1 MSASSPSRRRRQT
14 SEAVVELTRIPS
26 ELLAPAIAA
35 DFARLRI
42 SVSFLAHGVWR
53 ALELVP
59 NITTYEVEHGGWP
72 SRHLYNARSL
82 ERVESEKRSVLG
94 EHAGFFDLFVPV
106 LKEGSV
112 DAVLVA
118 GPFARTR
125 PRSAEVLERWH
136 RITNSQGRLADP
148 SFFRYLEATL
158 ATVTFEGTL
167 FETFERL
174 LSCFARVVG
183 EKGPRAQ
190 LAAEA
195 AALQSKLDE
204 ATLADRMWDA
214 ARDMVGR
221 LTHIGSTPL
230 LVDPLASFGLE
241 RAPGHVVVG
250 LLRERGVERDPV
262 DAILR
267 GDAMQRACVTLARRR
282 GRMISG
288 RIGSHGVTFLLD
300 ARDSGTR
307 LRAVL
312 LDVVSR
318 ANVLARRFGFSFHA
332 GLSRTEGAASL
343 AARYGE
349 ALGAAEKALS
359 QGDSVAYSEER
370 PERWARHLRELRA
383 KLGQSVGEQPGL
395 LSARFERYVEAAL
408 LHSGYHIDTVRRQ
421 LEAGLERLIEPL
433 SKAGALDAKTVDDM
447 WSSAERAVDGAT
459 TIVDVVSPYRQ
470 LVMDIEHALRSATP
484 ARHDRGARRAL
495 AFVRDHLGEPMTLVD
510 VARVAGFAPA
520 YFSKLLK
527 RREGVS
533 FEHFVRRLRI
543 ERAKQMLSDTPF
555 GAERI
560 AQLCGFGNRTYF
572 HRAFK
577 QVVGMTPNAYRTVE
591 RR

>member
-1 MSASSPSRRRRQT
+1 MSARSPIRQRRHT
-14 SEAVVELTRIPS
+14 SEAIVELARIPS

-82 ERVESEKRSVLG
+82 ERVEREKRSVLG

-106 LKEGSV
+106 HQEGSV

-125 PRSAEVLERWH
+125 PKSAEVLERWH

-183 EKGPRAQ
+183 GQGPRAP
-190 LAAEA
+190 LAREA
-195 AALQSKLDE
+195 SALQSQLDE
-204 ATLADRMWDA
+204 ATFADRMWDA

-250 LLRERGVERDPV
+250 LLRERGAERDPV
-262 DAILR
+262 DAIVR
-267 GDAMQRACVTLARRR
+267 GDALQRACVTLARRR
-282 GRMISG
+282 GRMICG
-288 RIGSHGVTFLLD
+288 RIGSHGVTFLID
-300 ARDSGTR
+300 AQDEGTR
-307 LRAVL
+307 LRTVL
-312 LDVVSR
+312 LDVASR
-318 ANVLARRFGFSFHA
+318 ASALARRFGFSLHA
-332 GLSRTEGAASL
+332 GLSRPEGAASL
-343 AARYGE
+343 AVRYGE

-359 QGDSVAYSEER
+359 LGASVAFGERR
-370 PERWARHLRELRA
+370 PERWAQHLRELRA
-383 KLGQSVGEQPGL
+383 ELGRSLGEQPGL
-395 LSARFERYVEAAL
+395 LSPRFDRYIEAAL

-433 SKAGALDAKTVDDM
+433 SNAGALDAKTVDEM
-447 WSSAERAVDGAT
+447 WTSAERAVEGAS
-459 TIVDVVSPYRQ
+459 TIVDVVSPYRR
-470 LVMDIEHALRSATP
+470 LVVDIEHALRSATP

-495 AFVRDHLGEPMTLVD
+495 SFVRDHLAEPMALAD
-510 VARVAGFAPA
+510 VARVAGFEPA

-527 RREGVS
+527 RKEGVT
-533 FEHFVRRLRI
+533 FEHYVRRLRI
-543 ERAKQMLSDTPF
+543 ERAKQMLADTPF

-577 QVVGMTPNAYRTVE
+577 QVVGVTPNAYRMAE